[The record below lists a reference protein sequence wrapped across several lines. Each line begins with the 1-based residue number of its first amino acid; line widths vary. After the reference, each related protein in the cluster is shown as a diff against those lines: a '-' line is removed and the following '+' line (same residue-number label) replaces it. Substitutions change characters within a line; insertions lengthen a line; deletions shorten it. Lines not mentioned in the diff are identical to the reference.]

1 MSQLSVPPFS
11 RRSLLTGLGAGAAG
25 LGLAACGAPGGGD
38 DDADEPVRD
47 GFGQADVDVPSEY
60 SDRTPI
66 LFWAPFTGN
75 NFEAVQ
81 HQFKRFNESQDEI
94 VAIAESQG
102 SYEDLHQKL
111 TAALQSQAVPDIVSF
126 PEMQWL
132 QYYFSGAF
140 ASLDDYF
147 DDEWNLDVYL
157 EPFSEEGKAAGST
170 YLVPFARSTP
180 IFYYNKEQ
188 YRQAGLPED
197 GPST

>member
-38 DDADEPVRD
+38 DAADEPPYNETNLD
-47 GFGQADVDVPSEY
+47 
-60 SDRTPI
+60 
-66 LFWAPFTGN
+66 
-75 NFEAVQ
+75 AVQ
-81 HQFKRFNESQDEI
+81 HQFKRVNESQHEI

-147 DDEWNLDVYL
+147 DDE
-157 EPFSEEGKAAGST
+157 
-170 YLVPFARSTP
+170 
-180 IFYYNKEQ
+180 
-188 YRQAGLPED
+188 
-197 GPST
+197 

>member
-11 RRSLLTGLGAGAAG
+11 RRSLLTALGAGAAA
-25 LGLAACGAPGGGD
+25 LCRAALGAPRAGA
-38 DDADEPVRD
+38 DDADDALRD
-47 GFGQADVDVPSEY
+47 GFGQAAVDAPSPY
-60 SDRTPI
+60 SDRTQI
-66 LFWAPFTGN
+66 LFWAPFTAN

-140 ASLDDYF
+140 ASLYDYF

-157 EPFSEEGKAAGST
+157 EPFSEE
-170 YLVPFARSTP
+170 
-180 IFYYNKEQ
+180 
-188 YRQAGLPED
+188 
-197 GPST
+197 